1 MARKLLRNSTK
12 LSGMSSQKRDRTLPA
27 FRAMMEVCSQG
38 DDLSFARCVEMLRSV
53 SRPSSP
59 AAPGCQCWWLRC
71 GQVCASEESVVNATP
86 GSPGSG
92 ADPSDSHV
100 AQSLS
105 RHAGPEPDFPAHGK
119 DPSGKSVAKDVA
131 RAGMLKS
138 RSWTE
143 GSTAHGKDPS
153 GKSVAKDVARAGV
166 LKSRSWTEGSTA
178 RAGAMRKS
186 RSCVSF
192 SSDIQLREFDAVPEM
207 RVTFSSDSVVREM
220 SDDSVESSR
229 SLSPQ
234 RSES

>member
-1 MARKLLRNSTK
+1 MDQASSKTPRKLLSECVVARKLLRNSTK

-59 AAPGCQCWWLRC
+59 AAPGQ
-71 GQVCASEESVVNATP
+71 
-86 GSPGSG
+86 
-92 ADPSDSHV
+92 DPSDSHV

-105 RHAGPEPDFPAHGK
+105 RHAGPEPDFP
-119 DPSGKSVAKDVA
+119 
-131 RAGMLKS
+131 
-138 RSWTE
+138 
-143 GSTAHGKDPS
+143 AHGKDPS

>member
-1 MARKLLRNSTK
+1 MDQASSKTPRTGTGRNSTK

-59 AAPGCQCWWLRC
+59 AAPGQ
-71 GQVCASEESVVNATP
+71 
-86 GSPGSG
+86 
-92 ADPSDSHV
+92 DPSDSHV

>member
-1 MARKLLRNSTK
+1 
-12 LSGMSSQKRDRTLPA
+12 
-27 FRAMMEVCSQG
+27 
-38 DDLSFARCVEMLRSV
+38 
-53 SRPSSP
+53 
-59 AAPGCQCWWLRC
+59 
-71 GQVCASEESVVNATP
+71 
-86 GSPGSG
+86 
-92 ADPSDSHV
+92 
-100 AQSLS
+100 
-105 RHAGPEPDFPAHGK
+105 
-119 DPSGKSVAKDVA
+119 
-131 RAGMLKS
+131 MLKS

>member
-1 MARKLLRNSTK
+1 MARELLRNSTK

-59 AAPGCQCWWLRC
+59 AAPGQ
-71 GQVCASEESVVNATP
+71 
-86 GSPGSG
+86 
-92 ADPSDSHV
+92 DPSDSHV

-105 RHAGPEPDFPAHGK
+105 RHAGPEPDFP
-119 DPSGKSVAKDVA
+119 
-131 RAGMLKS
+131 
-138 RSWTE
+138 
-143 GSTAHGKDPS
+143 AHGKDPS